1 MNQNEKNEKNNILD
15 LKQENEEER
24 KVNKKIEDYGKK
36 KKDLKQ
42 EKEEESKINKKRENY
57 GRKKLLSKIK
67 KISKLSKS
75 YSNLKSDDLLEK
87 VITTKNENYYI
98 NSNTKLV
105 EDIDYKKKIKQ
116 AKEVKDLENI
126 FKKWNEDKVI
136 FNLYNDLN
144 KSYEMFDRQNLKENK
159 KESSKEKNKKK
170 KLEERKKMLQKI
182 KEIKLEKQKQKDKE
196 MQTSDIDFKTLEK
209 KMKKVLEMINGKQD
223 FIYDNNNCNFVKKL
237 ELILMIRQFIKEEIL
252 LDNNNNNNN
261 LISPEDAINYKDND
275 IIPFLGF
282 LGKELSLQNNEIYIE
297 EEPTYDFLRD
307 ITLKI
312 ITSNLANHNFYVIN
326 IKNENLKKKFQ
337 ENFENWLSYL
347 NDIKLRISIAC
358 NVSQSNIYF
367 FGHNFNTFEVNLI
380 LYKQKVEFIKKI
392 LNNFDIILTESTLL
406 NNIILSPNIFDS
418 DFNKKETDWPTENLL
433 RGGIQYYPPFGW
445 IGMALKIKQ
454 RYDKDD
460 IWLGKENK
468 EGEWPVAYYG
478 VGKSN
483 NVLKDLLSILNESFK
498 DFSEISKTNKETG
511 KKIHLFKKINDA
523 EKQAEKIRFGDSN
536 LKIKFVFMTRV
547 NPSKLKE
554 FDSFPS
560 NFKLNRT
567 YEEVRPYRL
576 LYKIS

>member
-1 MNQNEKNEKNNILD
+1 MNQNEKNENILD

-24 KVNKKIEDYGKK
+24 KVNKKIEDYGTK

-105 EDIDYKKKIKQ
+105 EDIDYKKKLKQ

-196 MQTSDIDFKTLEK
+196 MQTSDIDFKKLEK

-380 LYKQKVEFIKKI
+380 LYKQKVELEKF
-392 LNNFDIILTESTLL
+392 LIIL
-406 NNIILSPNIFDS
+406 I
-418 DFNKKETDWPTENLL
+418 
-433 RGGIQYYPPFGW
+433 
-445 IGMALKIKQ
+445 
-454 RYDKDD
+454 
-460 IWLGKENK
+460 
-468 EGEWPVAYYG
+468 
-478 VGKSN
+478 
-483 NVLKDLLSILNESFK
+483 
-498 DFSEISKTNKETG
+498 
-511 KKIHLFKKINDA
+511 
-523 EKQAEKIRFGDSN
+523 
-536 LKIKFVFMTRV
+536 
-547 NPSKLKE
+547 
-554 FDSFPS
+554 
-560 NFKLNRT
+560 
-567 YEEVRPYRL
+567 
-576 LYKIS
+576 